1 MPVLEVNS
9 VLAESAFGGTPE
21 RAAAG
26 LPVPANA
33 TESWLRAVALS
44 GVGHYAAARAE
55 LARTRRLTRDPILR
69 SHTLS
74 TEASFLRQ
82 LGWHALAATLDGRAA
97 NLVLPDA
104 DPADRGPG
112 RPAGDDRTLPDAARH
127 EAVCD
132 ALTGLAA
139 DALGTGR
146 PKLAARLL
154 RRSRRHLDALPADY
168 EPAWRPR
175 IRLHWVSAETALYAP
190 GAGLIAPP
198 EPIAATRSD
207 AAARPPVTPSRMD
220 VGHGGSGGES
230 TAAEPTHLGPGRST
244 PRAGSSVPHAAAR
257 GEHLDPAHTDPSSAH
272 ADPALAHADPA
283 LAHADPALAHP
294 DPALAHADPAL
305 AHPDPALAHAA
316 AALALAERSPSVRH
330 RVKSGLLVAAATAAG
345 GDVDR
350 ARELAE
356 NVAGQSRIFGLLP
369 LRWACAM
376 LLSGLD
382 SAGGGADEAAVCA
395 ALLAARGGR
404 LRTAA

>member
-9 VLAESAFGGTPE
+9 VLAESAFGGTPG
-21 RAAAG
+21 RAATG
-26 LPVPANA
+26 LPTPADA
-33 TESWLRAVALS
+33 TESWLRAVALA
-44 GVGHYAAARAE
+44 GVGHYAAARTE
-55 LARTRRLTRDPILR
+55 LARTRRRSRDPILR
-69 SHTLS
+69 SLTLS

-97 NLVLPDA
+97 GLVLPDA
-104 DPADRGPG
+104 DPADRGPDDHG
-112 RPAGDDRTLPDAARH
+112 PGHLEGGGDRALADAARH

-146 PKLAARLL
+146 PELAARLL

-168 EPAWRPR
+168 QPAWRPR
-175 IRLHWVSAETALYAP
+175 IRLHWVSAETALCAP
-190 GAGLIAPP
+190 GAGLVAVPGPVADIP
-198 EPIAATRSD
+198 AA
-207 AAARPPVTPSRMD
+207 V
-220 VGHGGSGGES
+220 
-230 TAAEPTHLGPGRST
+230 
-244 PRAGSSVPHAAAR
+244 
-257 GEHLDPAHTDPSSAH
+257 
-272 ADPALAHADPA
+272 DPALAHAE
-283 LAHADPALAHP
+283 
-294 DPALAHADPAL
+294 
-305 AHPDPALAHAA
+305 

-350 ARELAE
+350 AREMAG
-356 NVAGQSRIFGLLP
+356 NVAERSRIFGLLP

-382 SAGGGADEAAVCA
+382 SAGRGADEAAACA
-395 ALLAARGGR
+395 VLLAARGGR

>member
-21 RAAAG
+21 RAATG
-26 LPVPANA
+26 LPVPASA

-82 LGWHALAATLDGRAA
+82 LGWHALAATMDGRAA

-104 DPADRGPG
+104 DPADRGAGGPS
-112 RPAGDDRTLPDAARH
+112 GDDRTPTDAARH

-146 PKLAARLL
+146 PELAARLL

-168 EPAWRPR
+168 EAAWRPR
-175 IRLHWVSAETALYAP
+175 IRLHWVSAETALYTP

-198 EPIAATRSD
+198 EPIAATPAARPD
-207 AAARPPVTPSRMD
+207 AAARLPVMSSRMD
-220 VGHGGSGGES
+220 AGHGGSGGES
-230 TAAEPTHLGPGRST
+230 TAAERKHPGPRRST
-244 PRAGSSVPHAAAR
+244 PRAGSALPHAPAR
-257 GEHLDPAHTDPSSAH
+257 GEHLDPVHTDPSSAH
-272 ADPALAHADPA
+272 AAPVVAHADLALAHADPA
-283 LAHADPALAHP
+283 LAHAE
-294 DPALAHADPAL
+294 
-305 AHPDPALAHAA
+305 

-404 LRTAA
+404 LRMAA